1 MKASILEIDS
11 SLLLNL
17 NKQTLK
23 IYVRFWFQG
32 FPEPYFAYKTVGF
45 YVDYGS

>member
-11 SLLLNL
+11 SSLLYL

-23 IYVRFWFQG
+23 MFVRFCFQG
-32 FPEPYFAYKTVGF
+32 FPEPYFAYKMVGF